1 MIFFRV
7 TQNINIKTTD
17 GTMVNYFKFKL
28 PSDVE
33 NETVYITTYD
43 DFTDIKEIFSKVDK
57 DKYLA
62 KVLNEENIKK
72 IPNFPLELGIHN
84 DFEYKEREEFKKL
97 DFFDLKKIDIYKQLK
112 NNQKEEISI
121 AFIGG
126 VGKSI
131 SHIVSSCTAIRILYE
146 RLKQIYKKI
155 KFDIYIN
162 ASNNSYYSRDKQIY
176 LMQDSINNVFP
187 LSINSKKFCEY
198 DYYFDNSLD
207 MNSLLSDL
215 NTVDAWLFRFGI
227 DYKKISEDK
236 KYNLLNLNKY
246 KPQDSLFS
254 KITQAKRRGK
264 LLLFHPYSA
273 NVNKSIPQN
282 IAIELLKELLLKLED
297 YIVVSTL
304 LLDSKIK
311 DDNYIDLSKESKTI
325 EDFSYIISL
334 VDKIITADTSTY
346 HISDAFMI
354 PTIVIFTDS
363 NFGNKVKYYRY
374 IKPIFIKDE
383 SKNLSKFIY
392 ENDNLTFNKFE
403 SWKRLRANKIIKLL
417 DSF

>member
-1 MIFFRV
+1 MNNRKKIVKNSSSNLIIINDSIQNV
-7 TQNINIKTTD
+7 TNEDIQL
-17 GTMVNYFKFKL
+17 VNKL
-28 PSDVE
+28 
-33 NETVYITTYD
+33 
-43 DFTDIKEIFSKVDK
+43 
-57 DKYLA
+57 
-62 KVLNEENIKK
+62 LNEIGWKVK
-72 IPNFPLELGIHN
+72 IPN
-84 DFEYKEREEFKKL
+84 
-97 DFFDLKKIDIYKQLK
+97 
-112 NNQKEEISI
+112 
-121 AFIGG
+121 
-126 VGKSI
+126 
-131 SHIVSSCTAIRILYE
+131 
-146 RLKQIYKKI
+146 KKI

-282 IAIELLKELLLKLED
+282 IAIEFVENPARNGLLFIDEC
-297 YIVVSTL
+297 T
-304 LLDSKIK
+304 
-311 DDNYIDLSKESKTI
+311 DDCRQ
-325 EDFSYIISL
+325 
-334 VDKIITADTSTY
+334 IT
-346 HISDAFMI
+346 
-354 PTIVIFTDS
+354 P
-363 NFGNKVKYYRY
+363 NEK
-374 IKPIFIKDE
+374 
-383 SKNLSKFIY
+383 
-392 ENDNLTFNKFE
+392 
-403 SWKRLRANKIIKLL
+403 
-417 DSF
+417 

>member
-1 MIFFRV
+1 M
-7 TQNINIKTTD
+7 
-17 GTMVNYFKFKL
+17 
-28 PSDVE
+28 
-33 NETVYITTYD
+33 
-43 DFTDIKEIFSKVDK
+43 
-57 DKYLA
+57 
-62 KVLNEENIKK
+62 
-72 IPNFPLELGIHN
+72 
-84 DFEYKEREEFKKL
+84 
-97 DFFDLKKIDIYKQLK
+97 
-112 NNQKEEISI
+112 
-121 AFIGG
+121 
-126 VGKSI
+126 
-131 SHIVSSCTAIRILYE
+131 
-146 RLKQIYKKI
+146 
-155 KFDIYIN
+155 
-162 ASNNSYYSRDKQIY
+162 
-176 LMQDSINNVFP
+176 
-187 LSINSKKFCEY
+187 SINSKEFCEY